1 MDCNQADTDVV
12 QVAVGTVELDIAGTA
27 VEEETAVAAECRH
40 RDVLAALREVETHR
54 LGKEVSYH
62 RSVDVHDPAAAGP

>member
-27 VEEETAVAAECRH
+27 VEDDTAVAAECRH
-40 RDVLAALREVETHR
+40 RDILAA
-54 LGKEVSYH
+54 
-62 RSVDVHDPAAAGP
+62 